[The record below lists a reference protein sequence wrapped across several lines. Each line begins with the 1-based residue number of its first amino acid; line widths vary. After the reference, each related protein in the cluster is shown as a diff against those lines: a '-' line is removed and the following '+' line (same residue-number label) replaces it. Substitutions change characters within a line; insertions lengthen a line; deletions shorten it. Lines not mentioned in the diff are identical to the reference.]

1 MSTTTQH
8 TSQPATHTERLDG
21 PVYVEVM
28 DTVHGLRITVCVS
41 IDADSCARVA
51 GKPLTELQLYSTS
64 NWLHDT
70 VRDVVVEL
78 RDDVVATIKYAV
90 QPRLPNPIVHAFEGP
105 TASSPTAV
113 LIPCEHAAFPAGSTV
128 YINGGVVSYTV
139 LQSGT
144 LGADADAEP
153 HYALRSTVTGETHGP
168 VPQSALTTTNG
179 AA

>member
-41 IDADSCARVA
+41 IDADSCARIA
-51 GKPLTELQLYSTS
+51 GKPLTELQLYSTGE
-64 NWLHDT
+64 WLHDT
-70 VRDVVVEL
+70 VREL
-78 RDDVVATIKYAV
+78 VVAVRGDVCAAIKDAV

-105 TASSPTAV
+105 TSSSPTAV
-113 LIPCEHAAFPAGSTV
+113 LIPCEHAAFANGSTV

-144 LGADADAEP
+144 LGADGAAEP
-153 HYALRSTVTGETHGP
+153 HYALFSALTGETHGP
-168 VPQSALTTTNG
+168 VPQSALTS
-179 AA
+179 A